1 MTLLS
6 DALVDGGDGQ
16 GRGLIDGVTVGVV
29 TDNTDPDGLAR
40 VRVRLPWHD
49 EGNVSDWARIATPM
63 AGKNYGTF
71 FLPEIGDEVLVA
83 AEQGDPSH
91 LYVLG
96 MLWNGRIKP
105 PETNADGRN
114 DKRFIKTRGG
124 HQLMFN
130 DGEGTSLASLSLE
143 DGKTLTLDNDGIR
156 IDDGRGNKIE
166 IDSQSGAITIEA
178 AATLS
183 LKSKMVKIEADA
195 SLELKSSGTLT
206 VKGTLVQIN

>member
-6 DALVDGGDGQ
+6 EALVDGGDGE
-16 GRGLIDGVTVGVV
+16 GRGLITGVTVGVV
-29 TDNTDPDGLAR
+29 TDNRDPDALAR

-49 EGNVSDWARIATPM
+49 EGNVSDWSRIAVPM
-63 AGKNYGTF
+63 AGKDQGTF

-91 LYVLG
+91 LYVVG
-96 MLWNGRIKP
+96 MLWNGQLKP
-105 PETNADGRN
+105 PETNADGKN
-114 DKRFIKTRGG
+114 DKRFIKTRAG

-130 DGEGTSLASLSLE
+130 DGEGTPLASLSLA
-143 DGKTLTLDNDGIR
+143 DGKTLTLDRDGIR
-156 IDDGRGNKIE
+156 IDDGKGSTIE
-166 IDSQSGAITIEA
+166 IDSNSGAITIQA
-178 AATLS
+178 AATLT
-183 LKSKMVKIEADA
+183 LKSKAVKIVADA